1 MNQNVNEID
10 FSNLNFAL
18 DQVQIK
24 MLEDK
29 IANLRKICDEINPYE
44 PLNISM
50 QERLLEVDIHDFSD
64 PFKIT
69 NALIKNLEDAM
80 EELNRLKPFMH
91 DEN

>member
-1 MNQNVNEID
+1 MNENFNEID

-29 IANLRKICDEINPYE
+29 IAMLRKICDEINPYE
-44 PLNISM
+44 PLNITM
-50 QERLLEVDIHDFSD
+50 QERLMEVEIHDFSD

-80 EELNRLKPFMH
+80 EELNRLKPFMQN
-91 DEN
+91 EN

>member
-1 MNQNVNEID
+1 MNENLNEID

-29 IANLRKICDEINPYE
+29 IAALRKICDEINPYE
-44 PLNISM
+44 PLNINM
-50 QERLLEVDIHDFSD
+50 QERLMEIEIHDFSD